1 MCGKSAYCWKTM
13 LTERRLAETD
23 VTSRACKT
31 ILPSSGTSKPAIIL
45 SVVVFPQPLGPSSEK
60 NSPSPIDS
68 VTSFTAA
75 TVPKPL
81 LTPSRA
87 IATVSFDRISS
98 ESNLGSSS
106 TRAGALSVTIDLD
119 QSLVA
124 DSEVVRDLVED
135 NTAYLSAKPLGVVCV
150 EP

>member
-13 LTERRLAETD
+13 LTGRRLAETD

-87 IATVSFDRISS
+87 IATVSFDRISRPS
-98 ESNLGSSS
+98 LTPDQAPPEL
-106 TRAGALSVTIDLD
+106 ASVTIDLD

-124 DSEVVRDLVED
+124 DSEVVGDFVE
-135 NTAYLSAKPLGVVCV
+135 
-150 EP
+150 